1 MCCSV
6 HGDIFHPPRLLV
18 DAVHATLTEC
28 VRVTGYTSSSPARHT
43 RLHKRARTHTLL
55 AAVMTMQGTILS
67 YGAIR
72 VSDVS
77 GWGPHSLM
85 NAAGE
90 VHHPGTA

>member
-1 MCCSV
+1 MCCWV

-18 DAVHATLTEC
+18 DAARATLTEC
-28 VRVTGYTSSSPARHT
+28 IRVTGYTSPSPARRT
-43 RLHKRARTHTLL
+43 RLHKRAHTHALL
-55 AAVMTMQGTILS
+55 TAVMTMQGTILS

-77 GWGPHSLM
+77 GLGPLM
-85 NAAGE
+85 NAEGE